1 MSRTALPKR
10 IEFSKEETKAM
21 VADLRRYFTNEL
33 DQDLG
38 QLPAE
43 LLVDFFAGQMGAYFY
58 NRGLYDA
65 QAAFTAKMDDVS
77 DAIYSLE
84 RKPGG

>member
-1 MSRTALPKR
+1 
-10 IEFSKEETKAM
+10 M

-33 DQDLG
+33 DQELG

-43 LLVDFFAGQMGAYFY
+43 MLLDFFCRPDGRYFY

-65 QAAFTAKMDDVS
+65 QTAFQAKMEDVS

-84 RKPGG
+84 RKPGS

>member
-1 MSRTALPKR
+1 MSKAVSPKR

-43 LLVDFFAGQMGAYFY
+43 MLLDFFADQMGAHFY

-65 QAAFTAKMDDVS
+65 QTAFAAKMEDVS
-77 DAIYSLE
+77 DAIFSLE

>member
-1 MSRTALPKR
+1 MSKPLPAKR
-10 IEFSKEETKAM
+10 IEFSKDETRAM

-33 DQDLG
+33 DQELG

-43 LLVDFFAGQMGAYFY
+43 LLLDFFADQIGAYFY

-65 QAAFTAKMDDVS
+65 QAAFAAKMDDVS

-84 RKPGG
+84 RKPAV